1 MLNTTPFIEV
11 VVKLDLFISSAF
23 HFLSFFIIYKN
34 AIELTLGRLDVERG
48 EGGRGGGVIFLS
60 FFLVDKTSASV

>member
-11 VVKLDLFISSAF
+11 VVKLDLFHLRFIF
-23 HFLSFFIIYKN
+23 FLFFIIYKN
-34 AIELTLGRLDVERG
+34 AIELTLGRLDVQGG
-48 EGGRGGGVIFLS
+48 EGGGGGVIFLS